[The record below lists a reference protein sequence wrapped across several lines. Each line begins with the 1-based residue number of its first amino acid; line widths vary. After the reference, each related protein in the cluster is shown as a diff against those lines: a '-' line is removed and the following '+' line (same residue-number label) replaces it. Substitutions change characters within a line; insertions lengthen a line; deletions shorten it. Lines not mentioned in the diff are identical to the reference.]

1 MARLMLASSFYMEFA
16 FDNWGCDV
24 EKEKESTQ
32 EKNAGMS
39 I

>member
-24 EKEKESTQ
+24 EKESTQ